1 MIDPFGRRISYLRLS
16 VTDRCDLRCA
26 YCMAEDAAFLPKA
39 DVLDLEELARLS
51 GVFIGLGVRKL
62 RLTGGEPLVRRG
74 IMQLIGALGEH
85 VAAGRLAELTLTT
98 NGTQLSRCA
107 EGLARAGMRRINV
120 SVDSLDPALFH
131 KITRRGDLTPVLEG
145 IRAAKAAGLAVK
157 INTVV
162 MGGVND
168 QEIDRM
174 IAWCG
179 EEGHDLSL
187 IEAMP
192 LGEFSTGLDFQ
203 ALPLGVLRERLAR
216 RWTFAS
222 TDYSSGGPA
231 RYVTVEQT
239 GRRLGFITPL
249 SHGFCESCNRVRVS
263 CTGRLFLCLGH
274 EVGTDLRQ
282 PLRASA
288 SDAPVQEAIRR
299 AIGQKPEGH
308 DFVAQRAS
316 HQPLARTM
324 NQTGG

>member
-1 MIDPFGRRISYLRLS
+1 MIDPFGRRVSYLRLS

-26 YCMAEDAAFLPKA
+26 YCMAEDTEFLPKA

-51 GVFIGLGVRKL
+51 SVFIGLGVRKL

-85 VAAGRLAELTLTT
+85 VAAGRLEELTLTT
-98 NGTQLSRCA
+98 NGTQLSRYA
-107 EGLARAGMRRINV
+107 EGLAQAGMRRINV
-120 SVDSLDPALFH
+120 SVDSLDPGLFH
-131 KITRRGDLTPVLEG
+131 KITRRGDLALVLEG

-168 QEIDRM
+168 HEIDRL
-174 IAWCG
+174 ISWCG

-192 LGEFSTGLDFQ
+192 LGEFSAGMDSQ
-203 ALPLGVLRERLAR
+203 ALPLTVLREQLAR
-216 RWTFAS
+216 RWTLAG

-231 RYVTVEQT
+231 RYVTVAQT

-263 CTGRLFLCLGH
+263 CTGRLYLCLGH

-288 SDAPVQEAIRR
+288 SDAPLQEAIRR
-299 AIGQKPEGH
+299 AIGHKPEGH
-308 DFVAQRAS
+308 DFVARRAN

-324 NQTGG
+324 NHTGG

>member
-1 MIDPFGRRISYLRLS
+1 
-16 VTDRCDLRCA
+16 
-26 YCMAEDAAFLPKA
+26 MAEDTEFLPKA
-39 DVLDLEELARLS
+39 DVLGLEELARLS
-51 GVFIGLGVRKL
+51 AVFISLGVRKL
-62 RLTGGEPLVRRG
+62 RLTGGEPLVRRD
-74 IMQLIGALGEH
+74 IMRLIGALGAH
-85 VAAGRLAELTLTT
+85 VASGQLEELTLTT
-98 NGTQLSRCA
+98 NGTQLSHHA
-107 EGLARAGMRRINV
+107 QGLAQAGIRRINV
-120 SVDSLDPALFH
+120 SLDSLDPALFH
-131 KITRRGDLTPVLEG
+131 QITRRGELAPVLAG

-168 QEIDRM
+168 QEIDRL

-192 LGEFSTGLDFQ
+192 LGAFSTGPAFQ
-203 ALPLGVLRERLAR
+203 PLPLSVLRGRLAQ
-216 RWTFAS
+216 RWSFAA

-231 RYVTVEQT
+231 RYVNILQT

-274 EVGTDLRQ
+274 ETGTDLRQ

-288 SDAPVQEAIRR
+288 SDEPLREAIRQ
-299 AIGQKPEGH
+299 AIGHKPEGH
-308 DFVAQRAS
+308 DFVARRANR
-316 HQPLARTM
+316 QPLARTM
-324 NQTGG
+324 NHTGG